1 MTDVIDLRS
10 DTVTRPTPPMW
21 EAMRAAELGDD
32 VLGDEPTV
40 NRLQERVAAELGK
53 ESACYFPSGTMA
65 NQAAIRAQTQ
75 PGDEVICHPSAHIY
89 HYEFGAPAAL
99 SGVSL
104 RFADG
109 ERGMYSPDALSA
121 CVRPANHHFAP
132 ARLVVIENTSN
143 GGGGSVWPI
152 DLVRNVTDRA
162 RSHDLRIHLDG
173 ARLWNAAVA
182 SGNSPRAYA
191 AHFDTVSVC
200 FSKGL
205 GAPVGSAVA
214 GDGETMRRVF
224 RFRKMFGGAM
234 RQSGMLA
241 GACLHALDH
250 HVDRLAEDHTHAKR
264 LARSLAECPALS
276 VDPAS
281 VETNIAFVGVD
292 PAWGDARELVNALA
306 SRGVLVIASA
316 SHQIRVVTH
325 LDVSSSKVDEAIRAF
340 RETMERGPEASAR
353 ASTAGNCLVRPPAD
367 G

>member
-1 MTDVIDLRS
+1 MTDTIDLRS
-10 DTVTRPTPPMW
+10 DTVTRPTPSMW

-53 ESACYFPSGTMA
+53 EAACFFPSGTMA

-89 HYEFGAPAAL
+89 HYESGAPAAL

-109 ERGMYSPDALSA
+109 DRGMYTPDALSA
-121 CVRPANHHFAP
+121 CVRPENHHFAP
-132 ARLVVIENTSN
+132 ARLAVVENTSN
-143 GGGGSVWPI
+143 AGGGSVWPI
-152 DLVRNVTDRA
+152 DLVRDVTNRA
-162 RSHDLRIHLDG
+162 REHGLRTHLDG
-173 ARLWNAAVA
+173 ARLWNASVA
-182 SGNSPRAYA
+182 SGVAPREFAQ
-191 AHFDTVSVC
+191 HFDTLSVC

-214 GDGETMRRVF
+214 GDRETMRRVF

-241 GACLHALDH
+241 AACLHALDH
-250 HVDRLAEDHTHAKR
+250 HVDRLAEDHAHAKR
-264 LARSLAECPALS
+264 LATSLAECPALS
-276 VDPAS
+276 IDPAS

-292 PAWGDARELVNALA
+292 PAWGKASDLVEALA

-316 SHQIRVVTH
+316 PHQIRVVTH
-325 LDVSSSKVDEAIRAF
+325 LDVTPPMIDRAI
-340 RETMERGPEASAR
+340 EIVGE
-353 ASTAGNCLVRPPAD
+353 CLSVNA
-367 G
+367 